1 VNGAACSVKGR
12 DEQNWAEKSRPESV
26 GEQSGEGENAV
37 SGERKKER
45 KAGAREREKK
55 GFGEDTLGRAGE
67 VKDWNLWAPLSQRPE
82 ALACCYGMVIGC
94 KFTLGCRG
102 EVVW

>member
-37 SGERKKER
+37 SGEGKKER

-55 GFGEDTLGRAGE
+55 GFGEDKLGRR
-67 VKDWNLWAPLSQRPE
+67 VRLK
-82 ALACCYGMVIGC
+82 IGIFGLHFC
-94 KFTLGCRG
+94 SDPRR
-102 EVVW
+102 